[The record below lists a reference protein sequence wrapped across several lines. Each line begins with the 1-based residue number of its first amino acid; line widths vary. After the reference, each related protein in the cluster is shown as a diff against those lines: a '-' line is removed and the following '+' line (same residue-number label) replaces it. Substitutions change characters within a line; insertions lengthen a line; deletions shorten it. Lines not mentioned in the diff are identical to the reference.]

1 MKKILATL
9 AAVVFSTSTFAADL
23 SQMSIGITGNH
34 GLYGADG
41 KEENYT
47 HTGTLE
53 RTTKKDGAAFI
64 ESYASIFAEYSV
76 NDQVSIGLSYTPEA
90 IETPQNVNSGEGG
103 SDTTDIKVKAEFEE
117 LTTLYVLAKSDIG
130 VYGKVGV
137 STMNIDV
144 TSENAGTYSDPG
156 SNNGIE
162 LALGYEHEAA
172 DGVSV
177 RAELAYHD
185 FDDVSANNGIT
196 DKNEITITN
205 MRGATG
211 RISLV
216 KSF

>member
-9 AAVVFSTSTFAADL
+9 VAVVFSTSAFAIDISNL
-23 SQMSIGITGNH
+23 SVGISGNY
-34 GLYGADG
+34 GLYGANG

-53 RTTKKDGAAFI
+53 RTTKKDGAAFVDQ
-64 ESYASIFAEYSV
+64 YATIFVEASLTD
-76 NDQVSIGLSYTPEA
+76 NVSIGLSYAPEDV
-90 IETPQNVNSGEGG
+90 ETPQNVNSGEG
-103 SDTTDIKVKAEFEE
+103 SDDTTDIKVKARFEE

-130 VYGKVGV
+130 VYGKFGL

-156 SNNGIE
+156 SNEGIE
-162 LALGYEHEAA
+162 LAIGYEHEAA
-172 DGVSV
+172 DGISV
-177 RAELAYHD
+177 RAELAYHE

-205 MRGATG
+205 MEGATA

>member
-9 AAVVFSTSTFAADL
+9 VAVVFSTSAFAIDISNL
-23 SQMSIGITGNH
+23 SVGISGNY
-34 GLYGADG
+34 GIYGANG

-53 RTTKKDGAAFI
+53 KTTKKDGAAFVDQ
-64 ESYASIFAEYSV
+64 YASIFLEASLTD
-76 NDQVSIGLSYTPEA
+76 NVSIGLSYVPEA
-90 IETPQNVNSGEGG
+90 IETPQNVNSGEG
-103 SDTTDIKVKAEFEE
+103 SDDTTDIKVKAEFEE

-130 VYGKVGV
+130 VYGKFGL

-156 SNNGIE
+156 SNEGIE
-162 LALGYEHEAA
+162 LAIGYEHEAA

-177 RAELAYHD
+177 RAELAYHE

-205 MRGATG
+205 MEGATG

>member
-9 AAVVFSTSTFAADL
+9 VAVVFSTSAFAIDISNL
-23 SQMSIGITGNH
+23 SVGVTGN
-34 GLYGADG
+34 YGVYAANG

-53 RTTKKDGAAFI
+53 KTTKVTGKAFVDQ
-64 ESYASIFAEYSV
+64 YASIFVEASLNDNFSV
-76 NDQVSIGLSYTPEA
+76 GLSYVPEA

-103 SDTTDIKVKAEFEE
+103 DDTTDIKVEASFED
-117 LTTLYVLAKSDIG
+117 LMTLYALVKSDIG
-130 VYGKVGV
+130 VYGKLGF
-137 STMNIDV
+137 SSMEIDV
-144 TSENAGTYSDPG
+144 TSENAGTYADPG
-156 SNNGIE
+156 TNEGIE

-172 DGVSV
+172 DGMSV
-177 RAELAYHD
+177 RAELAYHE